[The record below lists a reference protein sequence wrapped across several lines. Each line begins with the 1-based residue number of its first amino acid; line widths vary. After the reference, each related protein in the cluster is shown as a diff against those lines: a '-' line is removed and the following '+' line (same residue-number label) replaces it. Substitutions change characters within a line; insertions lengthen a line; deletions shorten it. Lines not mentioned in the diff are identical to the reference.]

1 MNLINLCCLFASSS
15 SSSLYKGTP
24 WYAAERY
31 ADMSKTL
38 FLALFYSV
46 LYPSGLFVAFFGYSF
61 CYTVDKYSL
70 LRTWRT
76 PAEVRWVA
84 WIGGLVRW
92 VAWIGALV
100 RWFIG

>member
-1 MNLINLCCLFASSS
+1 MCVCVFFF
-15 SSSLYKGTP
+15 KGTP

-38 FLALFYSV
+38 FLALFYSA

-76 PAEVRWVA
+76 PAEVCWS
-84 WIGGLVRW
+84 GLVGW
-92 VAWIGALV
+92 VCWCVDWVG
-100 RWFIG
+100 WFVGWLR